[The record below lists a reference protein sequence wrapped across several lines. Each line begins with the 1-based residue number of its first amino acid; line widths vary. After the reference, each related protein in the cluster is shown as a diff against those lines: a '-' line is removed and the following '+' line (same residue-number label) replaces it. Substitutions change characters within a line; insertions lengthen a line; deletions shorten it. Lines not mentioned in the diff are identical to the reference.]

1 MVDRSSKR
9 SYNKHIA
16 TKKANDMTVTVRDLI
31 WALKELPPDATVI
44 LQGSSETFDGYS
56 HPFIELDSDG
66 EVVIREA
73 DEPEYDGQ
81 PSEYDEWMSFDP
93 DC

>member
-1 MVDRSSKR
+1 M
-9 SYNKHIA
+9 
-16 TKKANDMTVTVRDLI
+16 TMTVKEMMD
-31 WALKELPPDATVI
+31 ALSKMPPDAPVI
-44 LQGSSETFDGYS
+44 LQGSYETYDGYS
-56 HPFIELDSDG
+56 HPFVELDSDG

-81 PSEYDEWMSFDP
+81 PTEYDEWMSFDP